1 MANEHA
7 NGTGGSLVSP
17 HDLLET
23 LRETVFQIDWD
34 GRWAYLNAAW
44 EALSGYRVAEC
55 VGRPCLD
62 FVHQADL
69 EAARRKLEQLQS
81 GAAESVVHELR
92 LVARDGSERWVEA
105 FAQPVAGA
113 DGAPCGAVGSLV
125 DVTARHAMEADLR
138 ATARRNHHFFTHTPA
153 MICSINN
160 EFLIDE
166 VSDLWLE
173 NLGYAREEVLGRPS
187 GDFIHPESRE
197 AATKRLYGKLRITGI
212 LPEMPLKL
220 RKQDGTFLET
230 VVSTSVERD
239 DQGRMMRA
247 LVVATDMTW
256 QRRLETEQIGRAH
269 V

>member
-69 EAARRKLEQLQS
+69 E
-81 GAAESVVHELR
+81 
-92 LVARDGSERWVEA
+92 
-105 FAQPVAGA
+105 
-113 DGAPCGAVGSLV
+113 
-125 DVTARHAMEADLR
+125 
-138 ATARRNHHFFTHTPA
+138 
-153 MICSINN
+153 
-160 EFLIDE
+160 
-166 VSDLWLE
+166 
-173 NLGYAREEVLGRPS
+173 
-187 GDFIHPESRE
+187 
-197 AATKRLYGKLRITGI
+197 
-212 LPEMPLKL
+212 
-220 RKQDGTFLET
+220 
-230 VVSTSVERD
+230 
-239 DQGRMMRA
+239 
-247 LVVATDMTW
+247 
-256 QRRLETEQIGRAH
+256 IGRASWRER